1 MHADPPR
8 FLPARLALGASA
20 CIEVIARIRR
30 KPTRYCREMV
40 RTLVEGAPYDGA
52 PAAKALGLVYTPIED
67 TMRRTISWYLAQGLI
82 TRPLPGF
89 TDSAS
94 DRAATA

>member
-1 MHADPPR
+1 MRILGVGQGRA
-8 FLPARLALGASA
+8 ALHTGAEA
-20 CIEVIARIRR
+20 VA
-30 KPTRYCREMV
+30 